1 MSTYRIDKEIG
12 RGGMAVVY
20 AGWHE
25 QLERPVALKVLA
37 EHLAGDR
44 EFRARF
50 LREARIASKLHHPN
64 LVRTYDITEVDGLP
78 VHRHGAPDRRDARRR
93 RADPRGGGRGR
104 RRPRARARAAASCT
118 AT

>member
-1 MSTYRIDKEIG
+1 MSTYRIDEEIG

-37 EHLAGDR
+37 EHLADDA

-50 LREARIASKLHHPN
+50 LREARIASKLHHSN
-64 LVRTYDITEVDGLP
+64 LVQTYSKFVQ
-78 VHRHGAPDRRDARRR
+78 
-93 RADPRGGGRGR
+93 
-104 RRPRARARAAASCT
+104 SCCWHLRFVRCCFFST
-118 AT
+118 HFSVRI